1 MWIGNAELQLM
12 VRINLLPHRQI
23 KRAERQ
29 RQFNLMLAATA
40 VAAAVLVFMG
50 QTYIG
55 TQVDAQLDRNN
66 RLTTANEKLDKEIA
80 EIKDLKDQINSVLE
94 RKQVV
99 ENLQTDRS
107 QAVVVLD
114 EIARQL
120 PEGMVLTSIKQQGK
134 TITLQG
140 TADTNARVATLV
152 RNFSTS
158 AWLEAPRLI
167 EIKAVA
173 DKAAKSKQNNFTM
186 TVNLKAPKAEAVPT
200 PKSGNKK

>member
-1 MWIGNAELQLM
+1 M

-29 RQFNLMLAATA
+29 RQFNLMLVATA
-40 VAAAVLVFMG
+40 IAAGALVFMG

-55 TQVDAQLDRNN
+55 SQISTQTSRNDR
-66 RLTTANEKLDKEIA
+66 LSAANVQLDKEIS
-80 EIKDLKDQINSVLE
+80 EIKELKDQINNVLE

-114 EIARQL
+114 ELARQL
-120 PEGMVLTSIKQQGK
+120 PEGLFLTSIKQEGK

-140 TADTNARVATLV
+140 VADTNARVATLV
-152 RNFSTS
+152 RNLGTS
-158 AWLEAPRLI
+158 AWMEAPKLI
-167 EIKAVA
+167 EIKSVS
-173 DKAAKSKQNNFTM
+173 DKNARARQNNFTM
-186 TVNLKAPKAEAVPT
+186 SVNLKSPQAEET
-200 PKSGNKK
+200 TQTDNRSQR

>member
-1 MWIGNAELQLM
+1 M

-29 RQFNLMLAATA
+29 RQFNLMFVATA
-40 VAAAVLVFMG
+40 VAGAVLVFMG
-50 QTYIG
+50 QTYVN
-55 TQVDAQLDRNN
+55 TQIDSQSARNN
-66 RLTTANEKLDKEIA
+66 RLETANTQLDKEIA
-80 EIKDLKDQINSVLE
+80 EIKELKNQINSVLE

-120 PEGMVLTSIKQQGK
+120 PEGMILTSIKQQGK
-134 TITLQG
+134 VITLQG
-140 TADTNARVATLV
+140 LADTNARVATLV
-152 RNFSTS
+152 RNLSTS
-158 AWLEAPRLI
+158 AWLERPRLI

-173 DKAAKSKQNNFTM
+173 DKASKTKQNNFTLN
-186 TVNLKAPKAEAVPT
+186 VSLKAPT
-200 PKSGNKK
+200 PEPAATESPKKR

>member
-1 MWIGNAELQLM
+1 M

-29 RQFNLMLAATA
+29 RQFNLMLVATA
-40 VAAAVLVFMG
+40 IAGAVLVFMG
-50 QTYIG
+50 QTYIS
-55 TQVDAQLDRNN
+55 TQIDSQLSRNG
-66 RLTTANEKLDKEIA
+66 RLDTANTQLDKEIA
-80 EIKDLKDQINSVLE
+80 EIKELKNQINSVLE

-140 TADTNARVATLV
+140 LADTNARVATLV
-152 RNFSTS
+152 RNLSTS
-158 AWLEAPRLI
+158 PWMERPRLI

-173 DKAAKSKQNNFTM
+173 DKTSKTKQNNFTM
-186 TVNLKAPKAEAVPT
+186 NVSLKAPKPETAAPE
-200 PKSGNKK
+200 SRKKR

>member
-1 MWIGNAELQLM
+1 M

-29 RQFNLMLAATA
+29 RQFNLMFVATA
-40 VAAAVLVFMG
+40 VAGAVLVFMG
-50 QTYIG
+50 QTYVN
-55 TQVDAQLDRNN
+55 TQIDSQSARNN
-66 RLTTANEKLDKEIA
+66 RLETANTQLDKEIA
-80 EIKDLKDQINSVLE
+80 EIKEGKNQINSVLE

-120 PEGMVLTSIKQQGK
+120 PEGMILTSIKQQGK
-134 TITLQG
+134 VITLQG
-140 TADTNARVATLV
+140 LADTNARVATLV
-152 RNFSTS
+152 RNLSTS
-158 AWLEAPRLI
+158 AWLERPRLI

-173 DKAAKSKQNNFTM
+173 DKASKTKQNNFTLN
-186 TVNLKAPKAEAVPT
+186 VSLKAPT
-200 PKSGNKK
+200 PEPAATESPKKR